1 MHVRT
6 LRDGMCEERKMKK
19 KRKGT
24 KLVEARFAMLGMPL
38 TNGRFNFGIV
48 HRGFTP
54 YIISLREKSMCVY
67 SEEKKKEEE
76 KEEKLTVYRTTDNV
90 CVCERRVSVC
100 MCTYVCVQ

>member
-1 MHVRT
+1 MHART

-67 SEEKKKEEE
+67 SEEKKK
-76 KEEKLTVYRTTDNV
+76 KKKKKKN
-90 CVCERRVSVC
+90 
-100 MCTYVCVQ
+100 